1 MFALVAKSRKKR
13 LTQPLRKS
21 QLFLRNR
28 YEILVKPLR
37 VC

>member
-1 MFALVAKSRKKR
+1 MFALAAKSRKKR
-13 LTQPLRKS
+13 LTPMRKS